1 MISQRFMKCLTLWMI
16 LLCVGCRATPV
27 HTVQVT
33 DVPAFCIR
41 PARDQDVLVGLAVSG
56 GGSRAALFAAGA
68 FEAAESAEV
77 FAAFVL
83 RGFAAV
89 VVLALE
95 SVSALRFGGILSDGF
110 FKSKSRKESASCR

>member
-1 MISQRFMKCLTLWMI
+1 MLEDEADCNVEGERRTVSALLYLIVWRLEEVFLVFLTWL
-16 LLCVGCRATPV
+16 
-27 HTVQVT
+27 TV
-33 DVPAFCIR
+33 
-41 PARDQDVLVGLAVSG
+41 
-56 GGSRAALFAAGA
+56 FAAGA